1 MTSTSTSAAAI
12 AIDAVDRGE
21 TPHHER
27 SRWVTLWRTAK
38 ANPVGVFGLA
48 IIVMLIVFA
57 VFAPVIAPYEPDD
70 FVAAKRLDPSFA
82 HPFGTDNFGRDM
94 FSRVVFG
101 ARISLIV
108 GFMSVSI
115 GTVLGTV
122 IGIVSGYAGGR
133 LDSLIQRTADLM
145 IAFPGLLLLLILRQV
160 MGPSLQTLIL
170 AVAIAIVPGV
180 TRVVRSAVLSERTN
194 QYVEAAIVL
203 GATTPRILF
212 RHIMPNVVALSIVVM
227 TSLLGTAVLAEAA
240 LSFLGLGIPSA
251 VTWGGDV
258 NAARNSF
265 PVHVWW
271 AFFPGAA
278 ITLSVLGFSLL
289 GDSLRDVLDPRLRGR
304 R

>member
-1 MTSTSTSAAAI
+1 MTSTSTSATSL
-12 AIDAVDRGE
+12 AIDALESGE
-21 TPHHER
+21 SPHLER
-27 SRWVTLWRTAK
+27 SRWVTLGRLAR
-38 ANPVGVFGLA
+38 ANPVGVFGLL
-48 IIVMLIVFA
+48 IILTLIVFA

-94 FSRVVFG
+94 FSRVVYG

-108 GFMSVSI
+108 GFMSVTI
-115 GTVLGTV
+115 GTALGTV

-133 LDSLIQRTADLM
+133 LDSIIQRTADLM

-212 RHIMPNVVALSIVVM
+212 KHIAPNVVALSIVVM